1 MRQQSIFITAIT
13 ALFILFAQTI
23 LQAQFGTRGNGDVT
37 KQTRRVDHFDQ
48 ISVSGGL
55 NLYIRMGSKHE
66 VVVEADENLQELI
79 KTEVKGSQL
88 KLYVEKSVWRSKA
101 MDVYV
106 TVMDLKELYAS
117 GGSDVYSKGIIT
129 ANDFEL
135 RASGGSDVHL
145 DLDVDRFTAKASGGS
160 DTKLR
165 GTINRANLQCSGGS
179 DFDGRDATI
188 SYAKINTSGGSDS
201 HIKVTKE
208 VEINA
213 SGASDVYLYGNPK
226 ILSKNVS
233 GGADFHQRSK

>member
-1 MRQQSIFITAIT
+1 MKQQSIFITAIT

-37 KQTRRVDHFDQ
+37 EQVRRVANFDQ

-55 NLYIRMGSKHE
+55 NLYVRMGNTQE
-66 VVVEADENLQELI
+66 VIVETDDNLQEFI
-79 KTEVKGSQL
+79 KTEVKGDEL
-88 KLYVEKSVWRSKA
+88 RLYVKKNIWRSEA
-101 MDVYV
+101 MNIYV
-106 TVMDLKELYAS
+106 TVTEFNGLSAS
-117 GGSDVYSKGIIT
+117 GGSDVYSKGVIE
-129 ANDFEL
+129 AKEFEL

-165 GTINRANLQCSGGS
+165 GTINRAALQCSGGS
-179 DFDGRDATI
+179 DFDGRDVEIA
-188 SYAKINTSGGSDS
+188 YAKLNASGGSDS
-201 HIKVTKE
+201 HIKVTQE

-213 SGASDVYLYGNPK
+213 SGASDVYLYGNPR
-226 ILSKNVS
+226 ILSKSVS